1 MKKGFLKTLV
11 FGLFFVTAFGLSLA
25 PMGSAAQAANYSI
38 GMTVQDLSNQV
49 WSATCEELKKLVQA
63 DGGTFTCLD
72 SKSNPSTQIGHV
84 ENFISGNVDAII
96 IQVAERNAL
105 EGSLAQARSQGIKVF
120 SWDDN
125 LENSDINWLIDNRL
139 LGQIIGHEAAKW
151 INEKHGGVAE
161 VGVLDYPQLEI
172 LLERGQGIVETIE
185 KEAPGAKIVAQSSAI
200 NPTEGMAK
208 TETFLQAHP
217 NMKVIACI
225 GGGGAVG
232 ANEAVKSS
240 GKLTDD
246 FGIFAA
252 DATPEE
258 LTAMANNEAIRMS
271 VLNTGDAKAKADEIF
286 GLVKKLLNNEPVE
299 RIVYRS
305 NIPVSAENLDQYFT
319 K

>member
-1 MKKGFLKTLV
+1 M
-11 FGLFFVTAFGLSLA
+11 
-25 PMGSAAQAANYSI
+25 Q
-38 GMTVQDLSNQV
+38 
-49 WSATCEELKKLVQA
+49 WS
-63 DGGTFTCLD
+63 DW
-72 SKSNPSTQIGHV
+72 S
-84 ENFISGNVDAII
+84 
-96 IQVAERNAL
+96 
-105 EGSLAQARSQGIKVF
+105 
-120 SWDDN
+120 
-125 LENSDINWLIDNRL
+125 SDVCSSD
-139 LGQIIGHEAAKW
+139 LGQIIGEQAAEW

-161 VGVLDYPQLEI
+161 VGILDYPQLEI
-172 LLERGQGIVETIE
+172 LLERGQGIVEAIQ
-185 KEAPGAKIVAQSSAI
+185 KNAPNAKIVAQSSAI

-286 GLVKKLLNNEPVE
+286 GLVKKLLDGEPVE

-305 NIPVSAENLDQYFT
+305 NIPISAENLDQYFT